1 MATVLATP
9 GVYIEEKSAFA
20 SSVVPVGTAIPVFL
34 GYTQKAAR
42 GTKSLKNVPTRISSF
57 AEFEQFFG
65 GAPKVMFEI
74 SEDSSSVNGYSLA
87 VDPAT
92 RYLLHAAIKF
102 FYSNG
107 GADCYVLS
115 VGDYSAGVSAK
126 DFNDEATGSGLP
138 QLLKYNEPTLLVIPE
153 AILLPKAECFSLQQT
168 MLSHC
173 GYATKNRFAILDV
186 FDGAKERTYADDDV
200 INQFREGVG
209 ANFLQW
215 GAAYYPFVQTT
226 IIASGDVNFTNISNT
241 ADLIEILSKDVD
253 DDLENGRINEAR
265 ANAIKDEL
273 AKIETATTKEEVS
286 SLQATL
292 KVVSAKLN
300 SILTQISESLN
311 LLPAS
316 SAMAGVYTMV
326 DSSVNVAKAPANLS
340 LGSVISPSVQITS
353 DTQEELNLPLN
364 GKAINAIRTFQGKG
378 VLVWGARTLDGNS
391 QDWRY
396 ISVRR
401 TMTFLEQSIKA
412 AAEGFVFEP
421 NNSTTWSTLK
431 ATVTNF
437 LLNQW
442 QSGILAGQSP
452 DDAFSVEIGLGVTM
466 TPNDI
471 LDGLMKMTIKVA
483 IVRPAEF
490 IVITFEQQQQKS

>member
-20 SSVVPVGTAIPVFL
+20 SSVVPVGTAIPIFL

-57 AEFEQFFG
+57 AEFAQFFG
-65 GAPKVMFEI
+65 GSPTVKYAI
-74 SEDSSSVNGYSLA
+74 SEDASKVNGYKLT
-87 VDPAT
+87 VDAAT
-92 RYLLHAAIKF
+92 RYILHSAVKF

-107 GADCYVLS
+107 GADCYILS
-115 VGDYSAGVSAK
+115 VGDYSAGIKAK
-126 DFNDEATGSGLP
+126 DFNDEAKGSGLP
-138 QLLKYNEPTLLVIPE
+138 QVLKYAEPTLLVIPE
-153 AILLPKAECFSLQQT
+153 ATLLPKAECFALQQA

-173 GYATKNRFAILDV
+173 GYATKSRFAILDV
-186 FDGAKERTYADDDV
+186 FDGAKERTYGDDDV

-209 ANFLQW
+209 SNFLQW

-226 IIASGDVNFTNISNT
+226 VVSSGDVNFTNISNAT
-241 ADLIEILSKDVD
+241 DLIEILSKEVN
-253 DDLENGRINEAR
+253 DDLESGRINEAR
-265 ANAIKDEL
+265 ATAIKDEL
-273 AKIETATTKEEVS
+273 AKIETAATNEEVS

-292 KVVSAKLN
+292 KVVSSKLN
-300 SILTQISESLN
+300 SILTEISESLN

-326 DSSVNVAKAPANLS
+326 DGSVNVAKAPANLS

-353 DTQEELNLPLN
+353 ENQEELNLPLN

-378 VLVWGARTLDGNS
+378 TLVWGARTLDGNS

-401 TMTFLEQSIKA
+401 TMTFLEQSIKS
-412 AAEGFVFEP
+412 AAEGFVFAP
-421 NNSTTWSTLK
+421 NNSTTWSTFK
-431 ATVTNF
+431 ATVVNF
-437 LLNQW
+437 LSNQW

-452 DDAFSVEIGLGVTM
+452 DDAFSVEIGLGTTM

>member
-20 SSVVPVGTAIPVFL
+20 SSVVPVATAVPVFL

-42 GTKSLKNVPTRISSF
+42 GSKSLKNVPTKISSF

-65 GAPKVMFEI
+65 GAPKVKFNI
-74 SEDSSSVNGYSLA
+74 SDDAASVTGYKLS
-87 VDPAT
+87 VDAAT
-92 RYLLHAAIKF
+92 RFLLHSAVKF

-107 GADCYVLS
+107 GGDCYVLS

-153 AILLPKAECFSLQQT
+153 AVLLTSDECSSLQQA
-168 MLSHC
+168 MLLHC
-173 GYATKNRFAILDV
+173 GFATKNRFAILDV
-186 FDGAKERTYADDDV
+186 YDGDKDRTYDEADV
-200 INQFREGVG
+200 INKFREGVG
-209 ANFLQW
+209 SNFLQW

-226 IIASGDVNFTNISNT
+226 IVSSGDVNFTQVINKT
-241 ADLIEILSKDVD
+241 DLIEILSKDVNA
-253 DDLENGRINEAR
+253 DLASGSMNDAR
-265 ANAIKDEL
+265 ATSIKEEL
-273 AKIETATTKEEVS
+273 AKIETASTPEEIS

-292 KVVSAKLN
+292 KVVSPKLN
-300 SILTQISESLN
+300 AVLSEIAETLN
-311 LLPAS
+311 LLPPS
-316 SAMAGVYTMV
+316 SGMAGIYAMV
-326 DSSVNVAKAPANLS
+326 DSSINIAKAPANLS
-340 LGSVISPSVQITS
+340 LGSVISPSVQITNK
-353 DTQEELNLPLN
+353 TQEELNLPLN

-412 AAEGFVFEP
+412 AAEGYVFEP

-431 ATVTNF
+431 AMVTNF

-452 DDAFSVEIGLGVTM
+452 DDAFSVSIGLGTTM

-471 LDGLMKMTIKVA
+471 LDGILKLTVKVA

>member
-1 MATVLATP
+1 
-9 GVYIEEKSAFA
+9 
-20 SSVVPVGTAIPVFL
+20 
-34 GYTQKAAR
+34 
-42 GTKSLKNVPTRISSF
+42 VPTRISSF

-92 RYLLHAAIKF
+92 RYLLHAAVKF

-115 VGDYSAGVSAK
+115 IGDYSAGVSAK

-153 AILLPKAECFSLQQT
+153 AILLPKAECFSLQQA

-226 IIASGDVNFTNISNT
+226 IVASGDVNFTNISNT
-241 ADLIEILSKDVD
+241 ADLIEILSKDVN

-273 AKIETATTKEEVS
+273 AKIETATTKEEVT

-300 SILTQISESLN
+300 SILTQISETLN

>member
-92 RYLLHAAIKF
+92 RYLLHAAVKF

-115 VGDYSAGVSAK
+115 IGDYSAGVSAK

-153 AILLPKAECFSLQQT
+153 AILLPKAECFSLQQA

-226 IIASGDVNFTNISNT
+226 IVASGDVNFTNISNT
-241 ADLIEILSKDVD
+241 ADLIEILSKDVN

-273 AKIETATTKEEVS
+273 AKIETATTKEEVT

-300 SILTQISESLN
+300 SILTQISETLN

>member
-92 RYLLHAAIKF
+92 RYLLHAAVKF

-115 VGDYSAGVSAK
+115 IGDYSAGVSAK

-153 AILLPKAECFSLQQT
+153 AILLPKAECFSLQQA

-241 ADLIEILSKDVD
+241 ADLIEILSKDVN

-421 NNSTTWSTLK
+421 NNTTTWSTLK

>member
-92 RYLLHAAIKF
+92 RYLLHAAVKF

-153 AILLPKAECFSLQQT
+153 AILLPKAECFSLQQA

-241 ADLIEILSKDVD
+241 ADLIEILSKDVN

-316 SAMAGVYTMV
+316 PAMAGVYTMV

-452 DDAFSVEIGLGVTM
+452 DDAFSVEIGLGITM

>member
-20 SSVVPVGTAIPVFL
+20 SSVVPVGTAIPIFL

-42 GTKSLKNVPTRISSF
+42 GTKSLKNVPTRLSSF

-65 GAPKVMFEI
+65 GAPKVAFEI
-74 SEDSSSVNGYSLA
+74 SEDAASVTGYNLK
-87 VDPAT
+87 VDAST
-92 RYLLHAAIKF
+92 RYILHSAVKF

-115 VGDYSAGVSAK
+115 VGDYTNGINAK
-126 DFNDEATGSGLP
+126 DFNDEATGAGLP
-138 QLLKYNEPTLLVIPE
+138 QVLKYNEPTLLVIPE
-153 AILLPKAECFSLQQT
+153 ATLLEKADCFSLQQA

-173 GYATKNRFAILDV
+173 GYATKSRFAILDV
-186 FDGAKERTYADDDV
+186 YDGAKERTYADDDV

-226 IIASGDVNFTNISNT
+226 IVSSGEVNFTNISNK
-241 ADLIEILSKDVD
+241 ADLIEILSKDVSN
-253 DDLENGRINEAR
+253 DLENGSINEAR
-265 ANAIKDEL
+265 ANAIKEEL
-273 AKIETATTKEEVS
+273 AKIESATTKEEVS

-292 KVVSAKLN
+292 KVVSAKLS
-300 SILTQISESLN
+300 SILTEIAETLN

-316 SAMAGVYTMV
+316 AAMAGVYTMV
-326 DSSVNVAKAPANLS
+326 DSSINVAKAPANLS

-421 NNSTTWSTLK
+421 NNTTTWSTLK

>member
-20 SSVVPVGTAIPVFL
+20 SSVVPVSTAIPVFL

-42 GTKSLKNVPTRISSF
+42 GSKSLKNVPTRISSF

-65 GAPKVMFEI
+65 GAPKVMFGL
-74 SEDSSSVNGYSLA
+74 SENASSGNGYQLDAEAS
-87 VDPAT
+87 T
-92 RYLLHAAIKF
+92 RYLLHASMKF

-115 VGDYSAGVSAK
+115 VGDYGSGIQAK

-138 QLLKYNEPTLLVIPE
+138 QLLKYNEPTILVIPE
-153 AILLPKAECFSLQQT
+153 AVLLPKAECYSLQQA
-168 MLSHC
+168 MLMHC
-173 GYATKNRFAILDV
+173 GYATKNRFAVLDV
-186 FDGAKERTYADDDV
+186 HEGDRERTFDEEDV

-226 IIASGDVNFTNISNT
+226 IVSSGDVNFTNISNK
-241 ADLIEILSKDVD
+241 DVLIEILSKDVNS
-253 DDLENGRINEAR
+253 DLSEGRINEAR
-265 ANAIKDEL
+265 ATAIKAEL
-273 AKIETATTKEEVS
+273 SKIETATTKEEIT
-286 SLQATL
+286 SLQSTL
-292 KVVSAKLN
+292 KVVSPKLN
-300 SILTQISESLN
+300 SILGDIVETLN
-311 LLPAS
+311 LLPPSA
-316 SAMAGVYTMV
+316 AMAGVYTMV
-326 DSSVNVAKAPANLS
+326 DSSINVAKAPANLS
-340 LGSVISPSVQITS
+340 LGSVVSPSVQITG
-353 DTQEELNLPLN
+353 DIQEELNLPLN
-364 GKAINAIRTFQGKG
+364 GKAVNAIRTFPGKG

-412 AAEGFVFEP
+412 AAEGYVFEP
-421 NNSTTWSTLK
+421 NNTTTWSTLK
-431 ATVTNF
+431 ATVSNF
-437 LLNQW
+437 LINQW

-471 LDGLMKMTIKVA
+471 LDGLLKMTIKVA

>member
-1 MATVLATP
+1 
-9 GVYIEEKSAFA
+9 
-20 SSVVPVGTAIPVFL
+20 
-34 GYTQKAAR
+34 
-42 GTKSLKNVPTRISSF
+42 
-57 AEFEQFFG
+57 
-65 GAPKVMFEI
+65 
-74 SEDSSSVNGYSLA
+74 
-87 VDPAT
+87 
-92 RYLLHAAIKF
+92 
-102 FYSNG
+102 
-107 GADCYVLS
+107 
-115 VGDYSAGVSAK
+115 
-126 DFNDEATGSGLP
+126 
-138 QLLKYNEPTLLVIPE
+138 
-153 AILLPKAECFSLQQT
+153 
-168 MLSHC
+168 MLIHC
-173 GYATKNRFAILDV
+173 GYATKSRFAILDV
-186 FDGAKERTYADDDV
+186 YDGAKERTYADDDV

-209 ANFLQW
+209 SNFLQW

-226 IIASGDVNFTNISNT
+226 IVSSSDVNFTNISNS
-241 ADLIEILSKDVD
+241 ADLIEILSKEVD
-253 DDLENGRINEAR
+253 DDLAADRINQAR
-265 ANAIKDEL
+265 ATAIKGEL
-273 AKIETATTKEEVS
+273 AKIESSSTKEEIS

-300 SILTQISESLN
+300 SILTTITESLN

-326 DSSVNVAKAPANLS
+326 DSSINVAKAPANLS
-340 LGSVISPSVQITS
+340 LGSVVGASVQITS

-364 GKAINAIRTFQGKG
+364 GKAINAIRSFQGKG

-391 QDWRY
+391 QDFRY

-401 TMTFLEQSIKA
+401 TMTFLEQSIKS

-421 NNSTTWSTLK
+421 NNTTTWSTLN

-437 LLNQW
+437 LRNQW
-442 QSGILAGQSP
+442 QGGLLAGQSP
-452 DDAFSVEIGLGVTM
+452 EDAFSVEIGLGTTM

>member
-1 MATVLATP
+1 MSTHLLYSIAFSKIIGLNDKQRKLLLAH
-9 GVYIEEKSAFA
+9 YNSAE
-20 SSVVPVGTAIPVFL
+20 TI
-34 GYTQKAAR
+34 Y
-42 GTKSLKNVPTRISSF
+42 
-57 AEFEQFFG
+57 
-65 GAPKVMFEI
+65 
-74 SEDSSSVNGYSLA
+74 
-87 VDPAT
+87 
-92 RYLLHAAIKF
+92 
-102 FYSNG
+102 
-107 GADCYVLS
+107 
-115 VGDYSAGVSAK
+115 
-126 DFNDEATGSGLP
+126 
-138 QLLKYNEPTLLVIPE
+138 
-153 AILLPKAECFSLQQT
+153 
-168 MLSHC
+168 
-173 GYATKNRFAILDV
+173 
-186 FDGAKERTYADDDV
+186 KERFNLH
-200 INQFREGVG
+200 I
-209 ANFLQW
+209 
-215 GAAYYPFVQTT
+215 PFK
-226 IIASGDVNFTNISNT
+226 DVN
-241 ADLIEILSKDVD
+241 
-253 DDLENGRINEAR
+253 DDLESGRINEAR
-265 ANAIKDEL
+265 ANAIKNEL
-273 AKIETATTKEEVS
+273 AKIETASTKEEIT

-300 SILTQISESLN
+300 SILTDISESLN

-316 SAMAGVYTMV
+316 PAMAGVYTMV

-437 LLNQW
+437 LANQW
-442 QSGILAGQSP
+442 QSGILAGQST
-452 DDAFSVEIGLGVTM
+452 DDAFSVEIGLGTTM

>member
-87 VDPAT
+87 VDPVT
-92 RYLLHAAIKF
+92 RYLLHAAVKF

-115 VGDYSAGVSAK
+115 IGDYSAGVSAK

-153 AILLPKAECFSLQQT
+153 AILLPKAECFSLQQA

-241 ADLIEILSKDVD
+241 ADLIEILSTDVN

>member
-1 MATVLATP
+1 
-9 GVYIEEKSAFA
+9 
-20 SSVVPVGTAIPVFL
+20 
-34 GYTQKAAR
+34 
-42 GTKSLKNVPTRISSF
+42 
-57 AEFEQFFG
+57 
-65 GAPKVMFEI
+65 
-74 SEDSSSVNGYSLA
+74 
-87 VDPAT
+87 
-92 RYLLHAAIKF
+92 
-102 FYSNG
+102 
-107 GADCYVLS
+107 
-115 VGDYSAGVSAK
+115 
-126 DFNDEATGSGLP
+126 
-138 QLLKYNEPTLLVIPE
+138 
-153 AILLPKAECFSLQQT
+153 
-168 MLSHC
+168 LSHC
-173 GYATKNRFAILDV
+173 GYATKSRFAILDV
-186 FDGAKERTYADDDV
+186 YDGAKERTYDDDDV

-226 IIASGDVNFTNISNT
+226 IVSSGDVNFTNISNAT
-241 ADLIEILSKDVD
+241 DLIEILSKDVN
-253 DDLENGRINEAR
+253 DDLESGRINEAR
-265 ANAIKDEL
+265 ANAIKEEL
-273 AKIETATTKEEVS
+273 AKIETATTKEEVT

-300 SILTQISESLN
+300 SILSDISESLN

-316 SAMAGVYTMV
+316 PAMAGVYTMV

-437 LLNQW
+437 LANQW

-452 DDAFSVEIGLGVTM
+452 DDAFSVEIGLGTTM

-471 LDGLMKMTIKVA
+471 LDGLMKMTVKVA

>member
-34 GYTQKAAR
+34 GYTQKASR
-42 GTKSLKNVPTRISSF
+42 GTKSLKNVPTRLSSF

-65 GAPKVMFEI
+65 GAPSTKFEI
-74 SEDSSSVNGYSLA
+74 SEDSSAVNGYKLA
-87 VDPAT
+87 VDAST
-92 RYLLHAAIKF
+92 RYILHAAVKF

-115 VGDYSAGVSAK
+115 VGDYSSGVNAK

-153 AILLPKAECFSLQQT
+153 AVLLPKAECFSLQQA

-173 GYATKNRFAILDV
+173 GYATKSRFAILDV
-186 FDGAKERTYADDDV
+186 YDGAKERTFGDDDV

-226 IIASGDVNFTNISNT
+226 IISSGDVNFTNISNA
-241 ADLIEILSKDVD
+241 ADLIEILSNDVNQ
-253 DDLENGRINEAR
+253 DLANGRINEAR
-265 ANAIKDEL
+265 ANAIKEEL
-273 AKIETATTKEEVS
+273 AKIETASTKEEIT

-292 KVVSAKLN
+292 KVVSSKLN
-300 SILTQISESLN
+300 SILTDISETLN
-311 LLPAS
+311 LLPPSA
-316 SAMAGVYTMV
+316 AMAGVYTMV
-326 DSSVNVAKAPANLS
+326 DSSINVAKAPANLS

-353 DTQEELNLPLN
+353 ENQEELNLPLN

-421 NNSTTWSTLK
+421 NNTTTWSTLK

-437 LLNQW
+437 LANQW

-452 DDAFSVEIGLGVTM
+452 DDAFSVEIGLGTTM

>member
-87 VDPAT
+87 VDPVT
-92 RYLLHAAIKF
+92 RYLLHAAVKF

-241 ADLIEILSKDVD
+241 ADLIEILSTDVN